1 MTMGDITYNDY
12 TLSSDRSRINLSY
25 VHRYLSERSYWA
37 RGIPL
42 ETVTTSIENSFCAG
56 IYKDE
61 QQVGF
66 GRLITD
72 YATFGYLA
80 DVFIDEAH
88 RGQGLGKK
96 LVGFI
101 LDTEMV
107 YSLRRIILGT
117 KDAHDL
123 YTRYGFS
130 PLKNPQ
136 SFLEIHRPDIYQKSS
151 KENG

>member
-1 MTMGDITYNDY
+1 MTMGDIIYHDY
-12 TLSSDRSRINLSY
+12 TISSDRSRINLAY

-42 ETVTTSIENSFCAG
+42 ETVTASIENSFCVG
-56 IYKDE
+56 IYKNE

-66 GRLITD
+66 GRLVTD

-80 DVFIDEAH
+80 DVFVDEAH
-88 RGQGLGKK
+88 RGHGLGKK

-101 LDTEMV
+101 LEMEV
-107 YSLRRIILGT
+107 TSRLRRIMLGT
-117 KDAHDL
+117 KDAHEL
-123 YTRYGFS
+123 YTKYGFS

-136 SFLEIHRPDIYQKSS
+136 SFLELHRPDIYQKTSI
-151 KENG
+151 ENG